1 MGFSTMRKQRHSCQ
15 LSRDHLTCISED
27 KMLQEAESICRERGG
42 EWWELLII
50 IRWVWLWKLSI
61 TLSMWGG
68 VVMN

>member
-27 KMLQEAESICRERGG
+27 KMLQEAESICRE
-42 EWWELLII
+42 WWELLII

-61 TLSMWGG
+61 TLSMWAG